1 MAAAVAEE
9 EAPGADA
16 IRDGFA
22 ELERQQELLA
32 SCTRLYQQLTEH
44 FGSLERGI
52 KSRSDSLRA
61 RRRVVELRSSRRL
74 DALRRR
80 ELSIDA
86 SVKLALSRLDA
97 LAKNPAPKRDRDDGP
112 SSPPLPPSDGGAGVA
127 EGLAAL
133 CAAMDSAGFLAFVVE
148 RRKEVDA
155 LRAEL
160 PAALQRC
167 VDPARFAM
175 DAVSEVFPVDRR
187 AVRSPTD
194 LAWACVL
201 ILEAVVPALAD
212 PNPEIGAARPMVP
225 QAARDRARGMAT
237 EWKEAAE
244 RKGGVEGAKPPD
256 AHAFLQHVATF
267 AVAEKDDKEL
277 YKRIVLSFSWRR
289 QMPRLAF
296 TLGLE
301 DDMEEIIEELITK
314 GQQLDAV
321 NFAYEAGLLEKF
333 SPVPLLKSYLEDSK
347 KIYCT
352 SDNVS
357 TSSGQSGVNA
367 NKKEQSAL
375 RAVIKCVEDHKLE
388 AEFPLE
394 DLRKRLEELEM
405 AKTEKKKA
413 ASSCSSGGPA
423 SKRIKGST
431 GGAMSPSKAGRLNDN
446 TGAPSSPAT
455 ATSSSTPTTAFI
467 GSPSS
472 HISYGTGSPYSYDRP
487 AGHTLYCGQS
497 SLAMR
502 EPYAYPPALP
512 VPNVGLGMPY
522 QPAPMTYPMYAGYNS
537 GLGAY
542 GNAMAPAFHQAYYR

>member
-1 MAAAVAEE
+1 MAAAAAEE
-9 EAPGADA
+9 AAPAADA

-61 RRRVVELRSSRRL
+61 RRRVVELRASRRL

-97 LAKNPAPKRDRDDGP
+97 LAKSPAPKRDREDGDGP
-112 SSPPLPPSDGGAGVA
+112 PSPPPPPPSDDVA

-133 CAAMDSAGFLAFVVE
+133 CAAMDPAGFLAFVVE

-212 PNPEIGAARPMVP
+212 PDPEIGAARPMVP
-225 QAARDRARGMAT
+225 QAARDRARGMAA

-267 AVAEKDDKEL
+267 AVAEKEDKEL

-289 QMPRLAF
+289 QMPRLAL

-423 SKRIKGST
+423 SKRIKGSA
-431 GGAMSPSKAGRLNDN
+431 GGAMSPSKSGRLSDN

-455 ATSSSTPTTAFI
+455 ATSSSTATAFI
-467 GSPSS
+467 GSPAS
-472 HISYGTGSPYSYDRP
+472 HVSYGTGSPYSYDRS
-487 AGHTLYCGQS
+487 AGHALYCGQS
-497 SLAMR
+497 PLPMR
-502 EPYAYPPALP
+502 EPYAYPPAVP

-522 QPAPMTYPMYAGYNS
+522 QAPPMTYPIYAGYNS
-537 GLGAY
+537 GPGAY